1 MLKLGQTKVVG
12 IFLFCKTVATGN
24 TYAVGIVCEIET
36 FIGFVVWQRIVH
48 GNLLA
53 ETLPF

>member
-36 FIGFVVWQRIVH
+36 FIGFVV
-48 GNLLA
+48 
-53 ETLPF
+53 